1 MMQGQTRSKLPL
13 KHLILP
19 FAIAAAAVVG
29 AFGAVAG
36 PPRSD
41 GGSAFVKPTTQAAL
55 QAAIQAAFDNCY
67 IVQLDPTTNVT
78 ADSTIVLTA
87 KDCAG
92 RPRGFNGNGAS
103 IKSIIND
110 GSDVMTITSTGEAKG
125 LYIAGIHI
133 YGGMYEGKV
142 SGNCLYIN
150 APKNLAIYVS
160 TVRDLVLEY
169 CGKSGLAIKGDFFE
183 SVLDNIS
190 TMANFGDGIWI
201 DHGDDGGIISN
212 VMIRS
217 PNISRNR
224 GYGLHAIRANSIDI
238 KQGSVINNWKGGLLG
253 EHGLRT
259 VDSINCE
266 NSGPICVDI
275 PTSDFTTRITGTN
288 ASTDGATQGKGPG
301 SGPLLYTYRYHGV
314 ASKLIESE
322 NYITFYGKGKFT
334 GNVRAP

>member
-1 MMQGQTRSKLPL
+1 MMRGPTRTKLPFQR
-13 KHLILP
+13 LIIS
-19 FAIAAAAVVG
+19 FVVAATVVAGLGAAVQP
-29 AFGAVAG
+29 A
-36 PPRSD
+36 RSE

-55 QAAIQAAFDNCY
+55 QAAIQEAFDNCY
-67 IVQLDPTTNVT
+67 IVQLDPTTRVT
-78 ADSTIVLTA
+78 AASTIVLKA

-92 RPRGFNGNGAS
+92 QPRGFNGNGAS
-103 IKSIIND
+103 ISSTIND
-110 GSDVMTITSTGEAKG
+110 GSDVMTITSTGEAKS

-133 YGGMYEGKV
+133 YGGMYQGKV
-142 SGNCLYIN
+142 SGNCLYIS

-183 SVLDNIS
+183 SVLDNIT

-238 KQGSVINNWKGGLLG
+238 SQGSVINNWKGGLLG

-266 NSGPICVDI
+266 NTGPICVDI
-275 PTSDFTTRITGTN
+275 PTSNFPTRIVGTN

-301 SGPLLYTYRYHGV
+301 SGPLQYTFRYNGP
-314 ASKLIESE
+314 ASKLIESG

-334 GNVRAP
+334 GAVRAP

>member
-1 MMQGQTRSKLPL
+1 MKQGPTGPKPHRR
-13 KHLILP
+13 LILP
-19 FAIAAAAVVG
+19 VVIAAAVVAG
-29 AFGAVAG
+29 FGALAA
-36 PPRSD
+36 PPRD
-41 GGSAFVKPTTQAAL
+41 EGGSAFVKPTTQAAL

-67 IVQLDPTTNVT
+67 IVQLDPTTRVT
-78 ADSTIVLTA
+78 AASTIVLKA

-92 RPRGFNGNGAS
+92 QPRGFNGNGAS
-103 IKSIIND
+103 ISSTIND
-110 GSDVMTITSTGEAKG
+110 GSDVMTITSTGEAKS
-125 LYIAGIHI
+125 LYIAGISI

-142 SGNCLYIN
+142 SGNCLSIN

-183 SVLDNIS
+183 SVLDNIV

-224 GYGLHAIRANSIDI
+224 GYGLHALRANSIDI
-238 KQGSVINNWKGGLLG
+238 SQGSVINNWKGGILG

-259 VDSINCE
+259 VDSVNCE
-266 NSGPICVDI
+266 NTGPICVDI
-275 PTSDFTTRITGTN
+275 PTSDFPTRIVGTN
-288 ASTDGATQGKGPG
+288 ASSDGATQGKGPG
-301 SGPLLYTYRYHGV
+301 SGTLQHTFRYGGP
-314 ASKLIESE
+314 ASNLIEQG

-334 GNVRAP
+334 GATRAP